1 MEVSGASGVPGEA
14 CLVQQRR
21 AAPGLA
27 CLARQKK
34 TVQDLA
40 CLAHQMKAAQ
50 DSACLARQMKAVQD
64 LAYLARQRLAVQGW
78 ALALGFQSQQRNR
91 LEVKVASAAWVCFDF
106 DEIEVEGGEGG
117 DDETGQHGGG
127 RGQDT

>member
-14 CLVQQRR
+14 CLVHQRR

-27 CLARQKK
+27 CLARQ
-34 TVQDLA
+34 
-40 CLAHQMKAAQ
+40 MKAVR
-50 DSACLARQMKAVQD
+50 DSACLARQMKAAQD
-64 LAYLARQRLAVQGW
+64 LAYLVHQRLAVQGW

-106 DEIEVEGGEGG
+106 DEIEVEGG
-117 DDETGQHGGG
+117 DDEIGQLGGG